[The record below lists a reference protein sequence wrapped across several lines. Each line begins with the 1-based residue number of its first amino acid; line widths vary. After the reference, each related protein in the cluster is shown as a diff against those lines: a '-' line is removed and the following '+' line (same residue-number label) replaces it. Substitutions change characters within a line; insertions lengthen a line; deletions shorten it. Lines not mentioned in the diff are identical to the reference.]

1 MLPFLLLFILICP
14 GTNLAMQ
21 SPSSQPDIP
30 SPTLEFHQ
38 TNVLGMNYT
47 SIYAHNLITTTIIF
61 QRYTVSRIIAH
72 KKGKRH
78 ISFQGNTERTTDY
91 HETMSSRQASKLFR
105 KFIKTHDLEDKI
117 GELLSFPAPGR

>member
-14 GTNLAMQ
+14 IANLAMQ
-21 SPSSQPDIP
+21 SPGSGSDMQSP
-30 SPTLEFHQ
+30 SLEFHP

-72 KKGKRH
+72 KKGKLH
-78 ISFQGNTERTTDY
+78 VSFQGNTERTSDY
-91 HETMSSRQASKLFR
+91 QEKMSSRQAGKLFR
-105 KFIKTHDLEDKI
+105 NFIKKYELEDNI